1 MRDSMSP
8 CDASS
13 DLRRRLCDWF
23 DQPLGRSLQ
32 AIESHRLREVWPHLY
47 GTTALQLGWLG
58 TRDFLD
64 GCVAPTRIILD
75 LPGTGVNPPPAVVL
89 GQPELLPFDTRSVDL
104 VLLPHTLEFCRDPH
118 LVLREVQRIL
128 TPEGYAVIFG
138 FNPFSLWGFRRM
150 FARKSGRAPWCGRF
164 LQLARVKDWL
174 KLLDLELTRGSMLYY
189 RPPLQNEGVM
199 DRLYF
204 LDKIGD
210 RWWPMAAAVYLLV
223 ARKRVAGMI
232 PLRPAWR
239 KQRSM
244 AGAVVR
250 PFVKGVP
257 HVPAARIVRR
267 GGAGGRG

>member
-1 MRDSMSP
+1 MTDSMSQ
-8 CDASS
+8 CVAGS
-13 DLRRRLCDWF
+13 DLRRRLCAWF

-32 AIESHRLREVWPHLY
+32 AIESHRLREIWPHLY
-47 GTTALQLGWLG
+47 GTMALQLGWIG
-58 TRDFLD
+58 NMDFMD

-89 GQPELLPFDTRSVDL
+89 GQPEMLPFETRSVDL
-104 VLLPHTLEFCRDPH
+104 VLLPHTLEFCADPH
-118 LVLREVQRIL
+118 LVLREVQRVL
-128 TPEGYAVIFG
+128 SPEGYAVILG
-138 FNPFSLWGFRRM
+138 FNPFSLWGLRRL
-150 FARKSGRAPWCGRF
+150 FARASGRTPWCGRF
-164 LQLARVKDWL
+164 LQLARIKDWL
-174 KLLDLELTRGSMLYY
+174 KLLDFELTRGSMLYY
-189 RPPLQNEGVM
+189 RPPLHNEALM

-239 KQRSM
+239 TRR
-244 AGAVVR
+244 ALADAVVR
-250 PFVKGVP
+250 PLVKGARQVS
-257 HVPAARIVRR
+257 AAPVVRR